1 MLYNAINFNDKF
13 NLFNELWNPKVISEM
28 NDYQFKLVK
37 IQGDFQWHC
46 HRHTDETFI
55 VLTGKIK
62 IRFRDGEVTLNE
74 GEMYVVPKGKEHKP
88 CAENLAKILISNLGV
103 WLIQVILINQISRR
117 ITIFGSRI

>member
-88 CAENLAKILISNLGV
+88 CADNLAKILIIEPRGVVNTGDSNKSNLTADNDI
-103 WLIQVILINQISRR
+103 WI
-117 ITIFGSRI
+117 

>member
-88 CAENLAKILISNLGV
+88 CADNLAKVLIIEPRGVVNTGDSNKSNLTADNDV
-103 WLIQVILINQISRR
+103 WI
-117 ITIFGSRI
+117 

>member
-88 CAENLAKILISNLGV
+88 CADNLAKILIIEPRGVVNTGDSNKSNLTADNDV
-103 WLIQVILINQISRR
+103 WI
-117 ITIFGSRI
+117 

>member
-28 NDYQFKLVK
+28 NDYQFKLAK

-88 CAENLAKILISNLGV
+88 CAENLAKILIIEPRGVVNTGDSNKSNLTADNDI
-103 WLIQVILINQISRR
+103 WI
-117 ITIFGSRI
+117 

>member
-1 MLYNAINFNDKF
+1 MLYNAVNFNDKF

-74 GEMYVVPKGKEHKP
+74 GEMYVVPKGKEHMP
-88 CAENLAKILISNLGV
+88 CAENLAKILIIEPRGVVNTGDSNKSNLTADNDI
-103 WLIQVILINQISRR
+103 WI
-117 ITIFGSRI
+117 

>member
-1 MLYNAINFNDKF
+1 MLYNSINFNDKF

-88 CAENLAKILISNLGV
+88 CAENLAKILIIEPRGVVNTGDSNKSNLTADNDI
-103 WLIQVILINQISRR
+103 WI
-117 ITIFGSRI
+117 

>member
-88 CAENLAKILISNLGV
+88 CAENLAKILIIEPRGVVNTGDSNKSNLTADNDV
-103 WLIQVILINQISRR
+103 WI
-117 ITIFGSRI
+117 

>member
-13 NLFNELWNPKVISEM
+13 NLFSELWNPKVISEM

-74 GEMYVVPKGKEHKP
+74 GELYVVPKGKEHKP
-88 CAENLAKILISNLGV
+88 CADNLAKILIIEPRGVVNTGDSNKSNLTAENDI
-103 WLIQVILINQISRR
+103 WI
-117 ITIFGSRI
+117 

>member
-46 HRHTDETFI
+46 HRHSDETFI

-88 CAENLAKILISNLGV
+88 CADNLAKVLIIEPRGVVNTGDSNKSNLTADNDV
-103 WLIQVILINQISRR
+103 WI
-117 ITIFGSRI
+117 

>member
-55 VLTGKIK
+55 VLAGKIK

-88 CAENLAKILISNLGV
+88 CAENLAKILIIEPRGVVNTGDSNKSNLTADNDI
-103 WLIQVILINQISRR
+103 WI
-117 ITIFGSRI
+117 

>member
-1 MLYNAINFNDKF
+1 MLYNAINFKDKF

-88 CAENLAKILISNLGV
+88 CAENLAKILIIEPRGVVNTGDSNKSNLTADNDI
-103 WLIQVILINQISRR
+103 WI
-117 ITIFGSRI
+117 

>member
-88 CAENLAKILISNLGV
+88 CAENLAKILIIEPRGVVNTGDSNKSNLTADNDI
-103 WLIQVILINQISRR
+103 WI
-117 ITIFGSRI
+117 

>member
-88 CAENLAKILISNLGV
+88 CAENLSKILIIEPRGVVNTGDSNKSNLTADNDI
-103 WLIQVILINQISRR
+103 WI
-117 ITIFGSRI
+117 

>member
-1 MLYNAINFNDKF
+1 MLYNAVNFNDKF

-88 CAENLAKILISNLGV
+88 CAENLAKILIIEPRGVVNTGDSNKSNLTADNDV
-103 WLIQVILINQISRR
+103 WI
-117 ITIFGSRI
+117 

>member
-74 GEMYVVPKGKEHKP
+74 GEMYVVPKGKEHMP
-88 CAENLAKILISNLGV
+88 CAENLAKILIIEPRGVVNTGDSNKSNLTADNDI
-103 WLIQVILINQISRR
+103 WI
-117 ITIFGSRI
+117 

>member
-55 VLTGKIK
+55 VLAGKIK

-88 CAENLAKILISNLGV
+88 CADNLAKILIIEPRGVVNTGDSNKSNLTADNDI
-103 WLIQVILINQISRR
+103 WI
-117 ITIFGSRI
+117 

>member
-88 CAENLAKILISNLGV
+88 FADNLAKILIIEPKGVLNTGESKKSNLTAENDI
-103 WLIQVILINQISRR
+103 WI
-117 ITIFGSRI
+117 

>member
-46 HRHTDETFI
+46 HIHTDETFI

-88 CAENLAKILISNLGV
+88 CADNLAKILIIEPRGVVNTGDSNKSNLTAENDI
-103 WLIQVILINQISRR
+103 WI
-117 ITIFGSRI
+117 

>member
-37 IQGDFQWHC
+37 IHGDFQWHC

-88 CAENLAKILISNLGV
+88 CAENLAKILIIEPRGVVNTGDSNKSNFTADNDI
-103 WLIQVILINQISRR
+103 WI
-117 ITIFGSRI
+117 

>member
-13 NLFNELWNPKVISEM
+13 NLFNELWKPKVISEM

-46 HRHTDETFI
+46 HRHSDETFI

-88 CAENLAKILISNLGV
+88 CADNLAKILIIEPRGVVNTGDSNKSNLTAENDI
-103 WLIQVILINQISRR
+103 WI
-117 ITIFGSRI
+117 

>member
-13 NLFNELWNPKVISEM
+13 NLFSELWNPKVISEM

-62 IRFRDGEVTLNE
+62 IKFRDGVVALNE

-88 CAENLAKILISNLGV
+88 CADNLAKILIIEPRGVVNTGDSNKSNLTAENDI
-103 WLIQVILINQISRR
+103 WI
-117 ITIFGSRI
+117 

>member
-55 VLTGKIK
+55 VLAGKIK

-74 GEMYVVPKGKEHKP
+74 GEMYVVPKGKEHMP
-88 CAENLAKILISNLGV
+88 CAENLAKILIIEPRGVVNTGDSNKSNLTADNDI
-103 WLIQVILINQISRR
+103 WI
-117 ITIFGSRI
+117 

>member
-37 IQGDFQWHC
+37 VQGDFQWHC

-88 CAENLAKILISNLGV
+88 CAENLAKILIIEPRGVVNTGDSNKSNLTADNDI
-103 WLIQVILINQISRR
+103 WI
-117 ITIFGSRI
+117 

>member
-88 CAENLAKILISNLGV
+88 CAENLAQILIIEPRGVVNTGDSNKSNLTADNDI
-103 WLIQVILINQISRR
+103 WI
-117 ITIFGSRI
+117 

>member
-88 CAENLAKILISNLGV
+88 YEENLSKILIIEPRGVVNTGDSNKSNLTADNDI
-103 WLIQVILINQISRR
+103 WI
-117 ITIFGSRI
+117 

>member
-1 MLYNAINFNDKF
+1 MSYNAINFNDKF

-37 IQGDFQWHC
+37 IKGEFQWHC
-46 HRHTDETFI
+46 HKYTDETFI

-62 IRFRDGEVTLNE
+62 IKFRDGEVTLNE

-88 CAENLAKILISNLGV
+88 FADNLAKILIIEPKGVLNTGESKKSNLPAENDI
-103 WLIQVILINQISRR
+103 WI
-117 ITIFGSRI
+117 